1 MQRVSRLQYGITQS
15 LTNLFNRN
23 IGLSKWTCYPSTSG
37 IYFNSCRIQPQITSY
52 ATLNQVMRG
61 IRKKIFKKSKSPA
74 LEKCYQKKGVCSKV
88 YTTKP
93 KKPNSAVRKVARVK
107 LSTGKFVT
115 AYIPGEG
122 HNLSE
127 HSNVLVRGGRVK
139 DLPGVRY
146 HLIRG
151 ALDFAGV
158 PNRVTSRS
166 KYGTKKP
173 KTSK

>member
-1 MQRVSRLQYGITQS
+1 MISGLLQTFLTPASTINVYQS
-15 LTNLFNRN
+15 QQQTA
-23 IGLSKWTCYPSTSG
+23 P
-37 IYFNSCRIQPQITSY
+37 Y
-52 ATLNQVMRG
+52 ATFNQVIRG
-61 IRKKIFKKSKSPA
+61 MRKKKTKLSKSPA
-74 LEKCYQKKGVCSKV
+74 LVGCYQRKGVCSKV

-158 PNRVTSRS
+158 PNRITSRS

-173 KTSK
+173 KSASG

>member
-1 MQRVSRLQYGITQS
+1 
-15 LTNLFNRN
+15 
-23 IGLSKWTCYPSTSG
+23 
-37 IYFNSCRIQPQITSY
+37 
-52 ATLNQVMRG
+52 MRG
-61 IRKKIFKKSKSPA
+61 IRKPGTKLSKSPA
-74 LEKCYQKKGVCSKV
+74 LEGNFQKKGVCNKI

-93 KKPNSAVRKVARVK
+93 KKPNSASRKVARVK

-127 HSNVLVRGGRVK
+127 HCVVLVRGGRVK

-151 ALDFAGV
+151 AYDFAGV
-158 PNRVTSRS
+158 PNRTTSRS

-173 KTSK
+173 KATTK

>member
-1 MQRVSRLQYGITQS
+1 MNTLRAA
-15 LTNLFNRN
+15 LFRS
-23 IGLSKWTCYPSTSG
+23 ISSVPILLSTAPSVRS
-37 IYFNSCRIQPQITSY
+37 YQQPLSASY
-52 ATLNQVMRG
+52 ATLNQVIRGMRKP
-61 IRKKIFKKSKSPA
+61 RTKLSKSPA
-74 LEKCYQKKGVCSKV
+74 LEGNFQKKGVCNKV

-127 HSNVLVRGGRVK
+127 HSVVLVRGGRVK

-151 ALDFAGV
+151 ALDFSGV
-158 PNRVTSRS
+158 PNRATARS

-173 KTSK
+173 KTPVK